1 MDSMKGMFQGFDIA
15 AAGLRAEMAR
25 AQVVAANIS
34 NANRTGNPD
43 PYRRKSLLF
52 SEVLAESAGT
62 LRGID
67 GSDVVPAGVEVSGI
81 YEDHTSPFVPK
92 YDPGH
97 PDADDRGFVLMSNV
111 DLMRELVDLSVIER
125 SYQANLAAM
134 NTYRGM
140 VRQTIERMAT

>member
-67 GSDVVPAGVEVSGI
+67 GSDVVPAGVEAERVSGHG
-81 YEDHTSPFVPK
+81 EPK
-92 YDPGH
+92 
-97 PDADDRGFVLMSNV
+97 
-111 DLMRELVDLSVIER
+111 
-125 SYQANLAAM
+125 
-134 NTYRGM
+134 
-140 VRQTIERMAT
+140 